1 MAASFQDGG
10 QVIQIQ
16 LLRGT
21 VQPYCV
27 ENEQVESFLVHVYET
42 SVSYV
47 RLQHGDQFSIWQ
59 NFI

>member
-27 ENEQVESFLVHVYET
+27 ENEQVESLLVHVYET

-47 RLQHGDQFSIWQ
+47 RIQHDDQFSI
-59 NFI
+59 